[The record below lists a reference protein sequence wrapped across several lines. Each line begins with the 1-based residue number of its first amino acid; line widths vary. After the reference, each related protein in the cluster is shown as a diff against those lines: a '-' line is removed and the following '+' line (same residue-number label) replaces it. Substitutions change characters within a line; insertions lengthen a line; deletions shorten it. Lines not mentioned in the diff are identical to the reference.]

1 MSSTTMGVRLDE
13 ETRNRLKEAA
23 QKLDRTSHWLIKQA
37 IFNYLEQIE
46 NNQVNIGNTTF
57 DEQDINE
64 DTETPTNHYQPFLE
78 FAEHIHPQSV
88 LRSAITSAYRMPEIQ
103 AVPMLLQQATLP
115 ENEAQATHKL
125 AYSIAEKLRKQ
136 KRHWAIRARTRSI
149 TRVFTFLTR
158 RCSFDVFSGSI
169 TAYSR

>member
-115 ENEAQATHKL
+115 ENEAQAT
-125 AYSIAEKLRKQ
+125 